1 MIACLRI
8 SNDQFHE
15 ALESVIKKYL
25 GEEELSVVTTGN
37 IDELEDELLLTG
49 RAKNRFFG
57 MNFNY
62 ELKDINVRVLNSN
75 TVLLENEFYIT
86 AMGNVTTQGDGT
98 YEDMAISNLGPI
110 ESFVFDDRKQ
120 LILKK

>member
-75 TVLLENEFYIT
+75 MVLLENEFYIT
-86 AMGNVTTQGDGT
+86 TMGNVTTQGDGT

>member
-75 TVLLENEFYIT
+75 MVLLENEFYIT